1 MAGFI
6 DINEVHADDYHYFFG
21 EAIERLVNEQ
31 DWNFEALPKW
41 DSEDPGVQVLI
52 DAYLA
57 YLTDEPGA
65 EALSEEDE
73 ETALDA
79 QRTEWRLHKDDMEI
93 VWSYDPN
100 DVVRVSDN
108 FPDEV
113 MAFLKK
119 HAPAFN
125 SERQG
130 RVS

>member
-1 MAGFI
+1 MQTITTISSAKPLNGSWRNGIGILRRFPNGI
-6 DINEVHADDYHYFFG
+6 LRTQTSKLI
-21 EAIERLVNEQ
+21 
-31 DWNFEALPKW
+31 
-41 DSEDPGVQVLI
+41 I

-108 FPDEV
+108 FPAEV
-113 MAFLKK
+113 MAFLKE

-125 SERQG
+125 GER
-130 RVS
+130 

>member
-6 DINEVHADDYHYFFG
+6 DINEVYADDYHYFFG
-21 EAIERLVNEQ
+21 EAIERLVEEQ
-31 DWNFEALPKW
+31 DWNFEALPQW

-93 VWSYDPN
+93 VWSYDPSN
-100 DVVRVSDN
+100 VVRVSDN
-108 FPDEV
+108 FPAEV
-113 MAFLKK
+113 MAFLKE

-125 SERQG
+125 GEL
-130 RVS
+130 

>member
-6 DINEVHADDYHYFFG
+6 DINEAHADDYHYFFG
-21 EAIERLVNEQ
+21 EAIERLVDEQ
-31 DWNFEALPKW
+31 DWNFEALPQW
-41 DSEDPGVQVLI
+41 DSEDPDVQAII

-108 FPDEV
+108 FPAEV
-113 MAFLKK
+113 MAFLKE

-125 SERQG
+125 GER
-130 RVS
+130 